1 MTDEERRRVVMRDI
15 EVIEAEMRALRAKL
29 MKLIQEYQRLR
40 RHSAQAL
47 EPDWGGPEI
56 VITET
61 GE

>member
-1 MTDEERRRVVMRDI
+1 MTDEERRRI

-29 MKLIQEYQRLR
+29 MDLIQEHQRLR
-40 RHSAQAL
+40 GVTAHSP
-47 EPDWGGPEI
+47 EPEWGGPEW